1 MEFVALS
8 DTVLNHLARQDPDLN
23 KVFRG
28 VFPADKLPSVP
39 KGRRFTD
46 AYIVNTDPEVQPGE
60 HWLAI
65 WTRLG
70 VCEVFDGYGLPLS
83 SYQYPK
89 LQAWFTQWK
98 EVITSDHTLQAM
110 DSHTCGHYAL
120 LFLKAKAKHQS
131 FQDFL
136 AQWNSQNLVLND
148 RRAGEKIQRLIK
160 TELTRNDLS
169 CKQSN
174 VSRCA
179 FCYFYELQ

>member
-1 MEFVALS
+1 M
-8 DTVLNHLARQDPDLN
+8 
-23 KVFRG
+23 
-28 VFPADKLPSVP
+28 
-39 KGRRFTD
+39 
-46 AYIVNTDPEVQPGE
+46 
-60 HWLAI
+60 
-65 WTRLG
+65 
-70 VCEVFDGYGLPLS
+70 CEVFDSYGLPLS
-83 SYQYPK
+83 SYQNLK

-110 DSHTCGHYAL
+110 DSHTCVHYAL
-120 LFLKAKAKHQS
+120 LFLKAKGKHQS

-160 TELTRNDLS
+160 TELTRKDLS

-179 FCYFYELQ
+179 LCYFYDLQ

>member
-1 MEFVALS
+1 MGGRWRSAEAK
-8 DTVLNHLARQDPDLN
+8 NH
-23 KVFRG
+23 
-28 VFPADKLPSVP
+28 
-39 KGRRFTD
+39 
-46 AYIVNTDPEVQPGE
+46 YIQES
-60 HWLAI
+60 
-65 WTRLG
+65 
-70 VCEVFDGYGLPLS
+70 VCEVFDSYDLPLS
-83 SYQYPK
+83 TYKNPQ
-89 LQAWFTQWK
+89 LQAWFKQWK

-110 DSHTCGHYAL
+110 DSQTCGHYAL
-120 LFLKAKAKHQS
+120 LFIKAKAKHQS

-136 AQWNSQNLVLND
+136 PQWNSQNLVLND